1 MNFRKMLS
9 GRGTLVPAR
18 DVICFSFCN
27 LFKVMEE
34 SHTSRDEHRKL
45 KIIVQISF
53 NGPQCKKRL
62 AFLAGSERNN
72 DFLTG
77 RAFYF
82 RPTVSLPLTFPFS
95 CSRSA

>member
-1 MNFRKMLS
+1 M
-9 GRGTLVPAR
+9 PAR
-18 DVICFSFCN
+18 DVIVFFFYY
-27 LFKVMEE
+27 LYKVMEE
-34 SHTSRDEHRKL
+34 SHIDRDKHGKL